1 MRKRGFTL
9 IELMVGMVVM
19 GLLIIGTLT
28 VFSQSMQ
35 GFYRTKTD
43 IELSTEN
50 SQSIHRVADT
60 LRSAY
65 SMQIQDGGRKIVY
78 TMPRISNLVDPDTG
92 EREVLEPIQSD
103 GVQRSFTVA
112 NGKLVDDHSG
122 RTLAENVVLVD
133 PDPDST
139 QYNQQYPPFQLTT
152 IGSRRALTI
161 NLISKNQV
169 LGSDRYQRMKTTVI
183 IRNSL

>member
-1 MRKRGFTL
+1 MRKGFTL
-9 IELMVGMVVM
+9 VELTVGMVIM
-19 GLLIIGTLT
+19 GALILGTLT
-28 VFSQSMQ
+28 VFSESVK
-35 GFYRTKTD
+35 GFHRTKTD

-50 SQSIHRVADT
+50 SQSLQRVADT

-65 SMQIQDGGRKIVY
+65 SMQIQNSGQKVVY
-78 TMPRISNLVDPDTG
+78 TLPLLSNVVDVDTG
-92 EREVLEPIQSD
+92 EREVVEPIQSD
-103 GVQRSFTVA
+103 GLQRSFSVS
-112 NGKLVDDHSG
+112 NGKLMDDYSG

-133 PDPDST
+133 PDPQST

-161 NLISKNQV
+161 TLITKSQV
-169 LGSDRYQRMKTTVI
+169 LGAPRYVRMKTTVI